1 MKFLWL
7 FISHFQLFLLTLPRF
22 KNKLQYD
29 LITDKGYYNMNS
41 NYKGNKLVRQLV
53 ILADFVI
60 LNLVLGAFYAYDAK
74 LVPEYF
80 THATKITFFAANVA
94 LMLSEYFYSTI
105 IHIRKVTFGQVL
117 RRTFYL
123 AAFTTLA
130 FAILIRVLSDGGKMF
145 VFSIVFGI
153 TFYLVL
159 IVSRFCELNLLRYSR
174 VKGHNSRTVMFVGND
189 PAIIE
194 MYDDMTE
201 DPSAG
206 YHVTG
211 YYADK
216 AITNA
221 PNGLVWLG
229 NMEMLNKIMST
240 SINNTINGSP
250 INIDEL
256 FCCLSHDFSEEII
269 KLMQFCDKNVIH
281 FYYLPRQFGEYKLHL
296 DAQQFLGKTVYSNH
310 IEPLT
315 SLGNRFAKRAFDIF
329 VSGIICLCMLPFI
342 PIIAL
347 CIKLQS
353 PGPIFFR
360 QARTGL
366 NGKTFQCL
374 KFRSMH
380 VNKNADKAQA
390 TKNDPRKFAFGNF
403 MRKTNID
410 EFPQFINVLKGD
422 MSIVGPRPHM
432 LHHTE
437 VYGSLIDKYMIR
449 HFSKPGITGWAQVT
463 GYRGE
468 TKELWQM
475 EERIRRDIWYI
486 ENWSFWLDIRIIF
499 MTAKSI
505 IFPDKN
511 AY

>member
-1 MKFLWL
+1 
-7 FISHFQLFLLTLPRF
+7 
-22 KNKLQYD
+22 
-29 LITDKGYYNMNS
+29 MNS
-41 NYKGNKLVRQLV
+41 NYNGNKLIKQLV
-53 ILADFVI
+53 MLADFII
-60 LNLVLGAFYAYDAK
+60 LNSVLAAFYAYDIK
-74 LVPEYF
+74 LMPEYF
-80 THATKITFFAANVA
+80 NQATKITVFVANVA
-94 LMLSEYFYSTI
+94 LFCGEYFYSTI
-105 IHIRKVTFGQVL
+105 IHIRKIFFGQVL
-117 RRTFYL
+117 KRTFCL
-123 AAFTTLA
+123 ALTTAVAFFL
-130 FAILIRVLSDGGKMF
+130 FIRILTDGGKMF
-145 VFSIVFGI
+145 AFCLSFGVA
-153 TFYLVL
+153 FYIIL
-159 IVSRFCELNLLRYSR
+159 IISRFCELYLLKYYRS
-174 VKGHNSRTVMFVGND
+174 KGHNGRTVMFVGND

-194 MYDDMTE
+194 MYNDMTE

-206 YHVTG
+206 YHVNG
-211 YYADK
+211 YYANQD
-216 AITNA
+216 IPNA
-221 PNGLVWLG
+221 PTGLVRLG
-229 NMEMLNKIMST
+229 NMSKLNEIMDS

-256 FCCLSHDFSEEII
+256 FCCLSHDDSKTII
-269 KLMQFCDKNVIH
+269 KLIHFCDKNVIH

-296 DAQQFLGKTVYSNH
+296 DPRTFLGKTVYSNH
-310 IEPLT
+310 FEPLT
-315 SLGNRFAKRAFDIF
+315 SMGNRAAKRAFDIF

-347 CIKLQS
+347 CIKIQS
-353 PGPIFFR
+353 PGPIFFK

-366 NGKTFQCL
+366 NGQTFQCL

-380 VNKNADKAQA
+380 VNKDADKAQA

-437 VYGSLIDKYMIR
+437 IYGSLIDKYMVR

-486 ENWSFWLDIRIIF
+486 ENWSFWLDIRIIL

>member
-1 MKFLWL
+1 
-7 FISHFQLFLLTLPRF
+7 
-22 KNKLQYD
+22 
-29 LITDKGYYNMNS
+29 MND
-41 NYKGNKLVRQLV
+41 NYEGNNLVRRLV
-53 ILADFVI
+53 IIADFII
-60 LNLVLGAFYAYDAK
+60 LNCVLGTLYTFGNQYA
-74 LVPEYF
+74 PEYLDK
-80 THATKITFFAANVA
+80 ATKVTFFVANA
-94 LMLSEYFYSTI
+94 SLFFCEYFYSTI
-105 IHIRKVTFGQVL
+105 IHIRKVGFAQVL
-117 RRTFYL
+117 KRTLYLATETTAIFFIILRLLSNGGKLFAFSIIFWFVFYL
-123 AAFTTLA
+123 
-130 FAILIRVLSDGGKMF
+130 I
-145 VFSIVFGI
+145 
-153 TFYLVL
+153 LVL
-159 IVSRFCELNLLRYSR
+159 SRFCELKVLKCCRT
-174 VKGHNSRTVMFVGND
+174 KGYNSRTAVFVGND

-194 MYDDMTE
+194 LYLTMTE
-201 DPSAG
+201 DSSAG
-206 YHVTG
+206 YHIAG
-211 YYADK
+211 YYADCN
-216 AITNA
+216 IPNA
-221 PNGLVWLG
+221 PRGLIRLG
-229 NMEMLNKIMST
+229 NMDTLNNIMSS
-240 SINNTINGSP
+240 SINNTINGIP
-250 INIDEL
+250 VNIEEL
-256 FCCLSHDFSEEII
+256 FCCLSHDDSDEII
-269 KLMQFCDKNVIH
+269 KIMQFCDKNVIH

-296 DAQQFLGKTVYSNH
+296 DAQPFMGKTVYSNH
-310 IEPLT
+310 LEPL
-315 SLGNRFAKRAFDIF
+315 SNVSNRVAKRIFDIV
-329 VSGIICLCMLPFI
+329 VSGFACLCMLPFI

-347 CIKLQS
+347 CIKIQS
-353 PGPIFFR
+353 PGPIFFQ

-366 NGKTFQCL
+366 NGQTFQCL

-380 VNKNADKAQA
+380 VNKDADKAQA

-463 GYRGE
+463 GFRGE

-475 EERIRRDIWYI
+475 EERIKRDIWYI

>member
-1 MKFLWL
+1 M
-7 FISHFQLFLLTLPRF
+7 S
-22 KNKLQYD
+22 N
-29 LITDKGYYNMNS
+29 
-41 NYKGNKLVRQLV
+41 NYKGNDLVRWFV
-53 ILADFVI
+53 IIADFAI
-60 LNLVLGAFYAYDAK
+60 LNAVLILYSVFAMK
-74 LVPEYF
+74 IVPEF
-80 THATKITFFAANVA
+80 FDRATKITFFVANSS
-94 LMLSEYFYSTI
+94 LLLSEYFYSTI
-105 IHIRKVTFGQVL
+105 IHVRKVGFLQVL
-117 RRTFYL
+117 KRTFFL
-123 AAFTTLA
+123 ALSTTL
-130 FAILIRVLSDGGKMF
+130 FFFIFIRAVSNGGGKMF
-145 VFSIVFGI
+145 GFSIVFGSS
-153 TFYLVL
+153 FYIIL
-159 IVSRFCELNLLRYSR
+159 IISRFLELQLLKYYRARGY
-174 VKGHNSRTVMFVGND
+174 NSRNAVFVGND
-189 PAIIE
+189 PAIVE
-194 MYDDMTE
+194 MYKLMTE
-201 DPSAG
+201 DPSTG
-206 YHVTG
+206 YHVAG

-216 AITNA
+216 DIDNA
-221 PNGLVWLG
+221 PEGLIRLG
-229 NMEMLNKIMST
+229 SLQTLNTIMTS
-240 SINNTINGSP
+240 SINNTINGEP
-250 INIDEL
+250 INIEEL
-256 FCCLSHDFSEEII
+256 FCCLSHDNSEEII
-269 KLMQFCDKNVIH
+269 KMMHFCDKNVVH

-296 DAQQFLGKTVYSNH
+296 DAQDFMGKTIYSNH

-315 SLGNRFAKRAFDIF
+315 SLGNRIAKRSFDIV
-329 VSGIICLCMLPFI
+329 VSGLICLCMLPFI

-347 CIKLQS
+347 IIKTQS

-380 VNKNADKAQA
+380 VNKDADKAQA
-390 TKNDPRKFAFGNF
+390 TKDDPRKFAFGNF

-437 VYGSLIDKYMIR
+437 VYGSLIDKYMVR

-486 ENWSFWLDIRIIF
+486 ENWSFWLDVRIIF
-499 MTAKSI
+499 LTAKSI

>member
-1 MKFLWL
+1 
-7 FISHFQLFLLTLPRF
+7 
-22 KNKLQYD
+22 
-29 LITDKGYYNMNS
+29 MNS
-41 NYKGNKLVRQLV
+41 NYNENNLVRQLV
-53 ILADFVI
+53 MVADFAI
-60 LNLVLGAFYAYDAK
+60 LNLVLIAFYAYDMK
-74 LVPEYF
+74 IMPEYF
-80 THATKITFFAANVA
+80 DRATKITFFVANAA
-94 LMLSEYFYSTI
+94 LFLSEYFYSTI
-105 IHIRKVTFGQVL
+105 IHIRKIGFIQVL
-117 RRTFYL
+117 KRTFCL
-123 AAFTTLA
+123 SA
-130 FAILIRVLSDGGKMF
+130 FATIAFALFVRILSNGDKMF
-145 VFSIVFGI
+145 SFCVIFGIVF
-153 TFYLVL
+153 YVAL
-159 IVSRFCELNLLRYSR
+159 ILSRFLELSLLKYFRT
-174 VKGHNSRTVMFVGND
+174 KGRNNRTAMFVGND

-194 MYDDMTE
+194 MYNIMTE

-206 YHVTG
+206 YHVSG
-211 YYADK
+211 YYADED
-216 AITNA
+216 IPNA
-221 PNGLVWLG
+221 PTGLVRLG
-229 NMEMLNKIMST
+229 DMNTLNEIMSS

-250 INIDEL
+250 INIEEL
-256 FCCLSHDFSEEII
+256 FCCLSHDESEEII
-269 KLMQFCDKNVIH
+269 KIMQFCDKNVIH

-296 DAQQFLGKTVYSNH
+296 DAQSFMGKTVYSNH

-315 SLGNRFAKRAFDIF
+315 SLGNRAAKRTFDIL

-353 PGPIFFR
+353 PGPIFFK

-380 VNKNADKAQA
+380 VNKDADKAQA

-437 VYGSLIDKYMIR
+437 IYGSLIDKYMVR

-486 ENWSFWLDIRIIF
+486 ENWSFWLDIRIIL